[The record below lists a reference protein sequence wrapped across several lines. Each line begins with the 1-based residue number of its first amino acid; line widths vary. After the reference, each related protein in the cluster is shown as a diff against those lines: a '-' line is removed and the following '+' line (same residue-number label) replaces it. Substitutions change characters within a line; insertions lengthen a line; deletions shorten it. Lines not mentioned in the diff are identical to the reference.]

1 MNVNVLKLDRVFFAS
16 QEADNARERTVIVS
30 VIDLAK
36 KLSMGTV
43 AEGVETPRQVE
54 FLQQTD
60 CDMVQGY
67 VFSRP
72 VPLAEFEQMAFGR
85 EIVA

>member
-1 MNVNVLKLDRVFFAS
+1 
-16 QEADNARERTVIVS
+16 
-30 VIDLAK
+30 
-36 KLSMGTV
+36 MGTV